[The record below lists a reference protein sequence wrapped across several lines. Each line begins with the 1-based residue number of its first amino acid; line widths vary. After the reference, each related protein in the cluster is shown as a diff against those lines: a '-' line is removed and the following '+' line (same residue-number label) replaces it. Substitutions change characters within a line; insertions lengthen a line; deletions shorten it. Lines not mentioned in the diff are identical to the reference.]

1 MKIVYVY
8 ADKPGEWNSSEW
20 RCAIPARSINQT
32 GRHKAELINIQ
43 DFSANTTVARK
54 ACNDADVLVIQRKL
68 YGPVLAAIQHWKARD
83 KAIVVDFD
91 NAYQLI
97 PETHPDYAFWALGF
111 EDRPGGEQVKLD
123 PTPLKEFQW
132 GLRLAHAVT
141 VPSKR
146 LADDWQAYA
155 NVQYLPNY
163 IELRNYE
170 FACAE
175 SHNGTIIGWG
185 GSASH
190 TDSFR
195 GSGVFEA
202 LRNVCHVRPDV
213 KIMICGARSVYD
225 QLPVPEEQKIFQPWV
240 PYTRWPQ
247 MLSSFDIGLA
257 PLFGEYDQRR
267 SWIKALEYMVMKIP
281 WVASESP
288 AYNDLRGYGWM
299 VKNTPG
305 AWERVLLDMVD
316 NREAYKKEAAGEA
329 YVFSIGQNIDENID
343 AVLATYASIQ
353 ERALV

>member
-20 RCAIPARSINQT
+20 RCAIPARAINQT
-32 GRHKAELINIQ
+32 GRHKAELLAIA
-43 DFSANTTVARK
+43 DFSANNGTAQS
-54 ACNDADVLVIQRKL
+54 ACADADLIIVQRKL

-83 KAIVVDFD
+83 KAVVADFD

-97 PETHPDYAFWALGF
+97 PPNHPHYPFWAQGLD
-111 EDRPGGEQVKLD
+111 ERPDGSVISLN
-123 PTPLKEFQW
+123 PPPLKEFQW
-132 GLRLAHAVT
+132 GLRLVHAVT

-155 NVQYLPNY
+155 NVQYLPNF

-170 FACAE
+170 FVMPE
-175 SHNGTIIGWG
+175 VHPGIVIGWG
-185 GSASH
+185 GSESH
-190 TDSFR
+190 SDSFN
-195 GSGVFEA
+195 GSGA
-202 LRNVCHVRPDV
+202 LAALQHVCKLRPEV
-213 KIMICGARSVYD
+213 KIKICGARSVYD
-225 QLPVPEEQKIFQPWV
+225 QLDVPQEQKIFHPWV
-240 PYTRWPQ
+240 NYADWPQ
-247 MLSSFDIGLA
+247 VLSTFDIGVA
-257 PLFGEYDQRR
+257 PLFGEYDHRR

-316 NREAYKKEAAGEA
+316 NLSAYKKEAAGEA

-343 AVLATYASIQ
+343 AVLATYASIY
-353 ERALV
+353 ERAFV